1 MLLSE
6 HLDIYVNIPHQFSN
20 CKAVQEVVL
29 TAGVEPPKPK
39 VTLLAVMCQH
49 TAGLKYRLAL
59 SLPAVAGYSSNFS
72 FHRTPFPFSSPPY
85 KPSGRDSV
93 KPKENQPAVIVTGQ

>member
-1 MLLSE
+1 M
-6 HLDIYVNIPHQFSN
+6 
-20 CKAVQEVVL
+20 VL
-29 TAGVEPPKPK
+29 RAGVEAQKPK

-59 SLPAVAGYSSNFS
+59 SLPAVAGYSNLS
-72 FHRTPFPFSSPPY
+72 FDRTPFPFSSPPY
-85 KPSGRDSV
+85 KLSGRDSV